1 LSNKSEES
9 TAIFINE
16 KINYYNFSYCTLFIT
31 HGYCDIL
38 TLHMSQFDSKLMCLI
53 SLLWWELFIKQ
64 IVTILVFK
72 TIFLFEFQASNN
84 QNLLQRKIFYAQSQ
98 RQKCKFIFYFYF
110 YFLLLFSKFSVRE
123 LMKNFINLFMRVW
136 PTKTK
141 YIIIFLKGGTCFKFL
156 LIDLI
161 SVICRV
167 EFKFPIIGRYLNWF
181 EIFPENNYISVHG
194 TFDGE
199 WN

>member
-1 LSNKSEES
+1 
-9 TAIFINE
+9 
-16 KINYYNFSYCTLFIT
+16 
-31 HGYCDIL
+31 
-38 TLHMSQFDSKLMCLI
+38 MCLI

-110 YFLLLFSKFSVRE
+110 YRIVTLSKFSVRE

-141 YIIIFLKGGTCFKFL
+141 YIVIFLKGWTCSKLL
-156 LIDLI
+156 LIVLI
-161 SVICRV
+161 SVIWRV
-167 EFKFPIIGRYLNWF
+167 EFIFPIIGRNLNWF
-181 EIFPENNYISVHG
+181 
-194 TFDGE
+194 
-199 WN
+199 